1 MAARRRKKKTKKED
15 PFEQYV
21 TYYLSILE
29 WHAFYEGPR
38 FERREVPYHDW
49 KTHTDKIGYEDEL
62 QDEEWLS
69 LDLVVEPYRMPLTVS
84 KREVTRFNFTVTSS
98 SEAHGG
104 LFQTTHDHNLHGWVH
119 FPFPGVQTL
128 LTLLASGHQVVLEI
142 NGSAFKRGTAL
153 VRSTSSWRTAG
164 HPDLE
169 SELA

>member
-1 MAARRRKKKTKKED
+1 LTARRRKKKED
-15 PFEQYV
+15 PFDQYV
-21 TYYLSILE
+21 SYYLTVLE

-38 FERREVPYHDW
+38 FEQRRVPYHDW
-49 KTHTDKIGYEDEL
+49 RTHTDRIAHEDEL
-62 QDEEWLS
+62 KDEEWLS
-69 LDLVVEPYRMPLTVS
+69 LDLIVEPYRMPLTVS

-104 LFQTTHDHNLHGWVH
+104 LFQTTRDGSLHGWVH

-128 LTLLASGHQVVLEI
+128 VTLLACGRQVILEV

-153 VRSTSSWRTAG
+153 IRSTSSWRTAG

-169 SELA
+169 AEFA